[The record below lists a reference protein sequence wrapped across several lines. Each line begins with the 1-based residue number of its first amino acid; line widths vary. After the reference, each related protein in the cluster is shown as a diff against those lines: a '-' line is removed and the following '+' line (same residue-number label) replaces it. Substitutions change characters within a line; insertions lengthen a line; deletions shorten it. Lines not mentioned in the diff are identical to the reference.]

1 MVYYLVH
8 EIAVVAHYDYAT
20 RKILK
25 IFFQHLQRLDVEV
38 VGRLVQHQEV
48 RISHQYRTEI
58 KLALLAATQ
67 LVNVVVL
74 LLRRK
79 EEELQKLRSR
89 HVLAAAQV
97 YVIGNLRNHVNHL
110 LVFTEFQSL
119 LREIAEANRLAD
131 VKLAA
136 VGLNLAQQHLD
147 EGRFSRS
154 VITHNTHLLEA
165 GKVVV
170 EVVENHLLLSPV
182 VESLAHIL
190 AFENL
195 RTYINGRSLQSY
207 LPVFDALL
215 RHLFQLVESILAVFR
230 LVSASLRLTAHPV
243 EFPAVEILRVLYFGS
258 QIVHSLLPLLQ
269 IVGIIAP
276 VGVDGAVVEFQN
288 RIAHLVQEESVVRNH
303 EDGLVATVQITL
315 QPFYHLQ
322 IQVVGRLIQHQEV
335 GFRNQHISQRHSLL
349 LSAAELSHR
358 LFQVGNVQL
367 GENLFCLQHL
377 LRIILMIEACL
388 QHTFL
393 RIKLRRLLQ
402 IAHLQVASVDDVS
415 ALVALFIH
423 QHRHECRLSRAVSR
437 HESHFLSFSDREGNI
452 IKKNLCTKAFGEV
465 LNV

>member
-8 EIAVVAHYDYAT
+8 EIAVVAHHDDAT

-25 IFFQHLQRLDVEV
+25 IFFQYLQRLDVEV

-48 RISHQYRTEI
+48 RIPHQHRTEV
-58 KLALLAATQ
+58 KLALLAAAQ

-74 LLRRK
+74 LLGRK

-89 HVLAAAQV
+89 HVLAAQI

-136 VGLNLAQQHLD
+136 VGLNFAQQHLD

-154 VITHNTHLLEA
+154 VITHNTHFLEA

-170 EVVENHLLLSPV
+170 EVVENHLFLSPV

-190 AFENL
+190 AFKNL

-215 RHLFQLVESILAVFR
+215 RHLLQLVESILAIFR
-230 LVSASLRLTAHPV
+230 LVSARLRLTAHPV

-269 IVGIIAP
+269 IISIIAA

-303 EDGLVATVQITL
+303 EDGLVSAVQITL
-315 QPFYHLQ
+315 QPLYHLQ
-322 IQVVGRLIQHQEV
+322 VQMVGRLVQHQEV
-335 GFRNQHISQRHSLL
+335 GFRNQHIRQRHSLL

-367 GENLFCLQHL
+367 CENLFRLQHL
-377 LRIILMIEACL
+377 LRIILMIEARL

-415 ALVALFIH
+415 ALVSLFIH
-423 QHRHECRLSRAVSR
+423 QHRHERRLSRAVSR

>member
-8 EIAVVAHYDYAT
+8 EIAVVAHYDDAT

-25 IFFQHLQRLDVEV
+25 IFFQYLQRLDVEV

-48 RISHQYRTEI
+48 RIPHQHRAEI
-58 KLALLAATQ
+58 KLALLAAAQ

-74 LLRRK
+74 LLGRK

-110 LVFTEFQSL
+110 LVFAEFQSL

-131 VKLAA
+131 VKLAT

-165 GKVVV
+165 GKVVI
-170 EVVENHLLLSPV
+170 EVVENHLLLPPV

-190 AFENL
+190 TFENL
-195 RTYINGRSLQSY
+195 RTYIYGRSLQPY
-207 LPVFDALL
+207 LSVFDALL
-215 RHLFQLVESILAVFR
+215 CHLLQLVESILAIFR
-230 LVSASLRLTAHPV
+230 FMSACLRLTSHPV
-243 EFPAVEILRVLYFGS
+243 EFSPVEILRVLDFGS

-269 IVGIIAP
+269 IVGIIAA

-288 RIAHLVQEESVVRNH
+288 RIAHLVQEESVVRYH
-303 EDGLVATVQITL
+303 EDGLVAAVQITF

-322 IQVVGRLIQHQEV
+322 VQMVGRLIQHQEV
-335 GFRNQHISQRHSLL
+335 GFRNQHIS
-349 LSAAELSHR
+349 
-358 LFQVGNVQL
+358 
-367 GENLFCLQHL
+367 
-377 LRIILMIEACL
+377 
-388 QHTFL
+388 
-393 RIKLRRLLQ
+393 
-402 IAHLQVASVDDVS
+402 
-415 ALVALFIH
+415 
-423 QHRHECRLSRAVSR
+423 
-437 HESHFLSFSDREGNI
+437 
-452 IKKNLCTKAFGEV
+452 
-465 LNV
+465 